1 MNDIDLIKCK
11 FNDYKCTDSYV
22 FSAIENIELQ
32 LKLLEK
38 LQETLYS
45 AELYLVYM
53 HTSPDGKIYIGIT
66 KNLPNARWNEGAGYE
81 TQKKFYKAIQ
91 TFGWINFKH
100 EIIAAGLSENEA
112 KELESKLILKY
123 RSNEEKYGYNT
134 QVNRSAL
141 EKPQEKGEKY
151 RGRAN
156 FNNTDIANKL
166 VESFSIKTIDGVIY
180 YLKDKKY
187 ITEKEYPVIK
197 KELLLTYK
205 IESRRQKEIIEQ
217 IKILSHAKREDVFPA
232 DDMQADVSEI
242 IWTSDISSFFY
253 NLVFEEKSGYFISDN
268 ELYDTYM
275 AWGRQLDVD
284 IVPRSEFV
292 RKSALW
298 MSIYRPDIERIV
310 TSSRIGW
317 EMRPVILEEN
327 SGNVVTV
334 KGIKVIS
341 QWLEDSQETVVCV
354 PMICERALG
363 LKIKGSRKLGNE
375 ICFAM
380 RNVIPGWKDMG
391 VVRTREYGNQL
402 CFVRK

>member
-1 MNDIDLIKCK
+1 MNDIELIKCK

-32 LKLLEK
+32 LKLLGK

-53 HTSPDGKIYIGIT
+53 HTSPDEKVYIGIT

-100 EIIAAGLSENEA
+100 EIIAAGLTENEA
-112 KELESKLILKY
+112 KDLENKLILKY
-123 RSNEEKYGYNT
+123 KSNDEKFGYNT
-134 QVNRSAL
+134 QVESKSSEKRSNRVNL
-141 EKPQEKGEKY
+141 
-151 RGRAN
+151 
-156 FNNTDIANKL
+156 NNTYIAGKL
-166 VESFSIKTIDGVIY
+166 IESFSIKTIDGIIY
-180 YLKDKKY
+180 YLKDNKY
-187 ITEKEYPVIK
+187 VTEKEYPVIK
-197 KELLLTYK
+197 KELLLTYN
-205 IESRRQKEIIEQ
+205 IESRKQKEIIEQ
-217 IKILSHAKREDVFPA
+217 IKILSHTKREDFLPV
-232 DDMQADVSEI
+232 DDMMSDGSEI

-253 NLVFEEKSGYFISDN
+253 NLVFEEKNGYFISDD
-268 ELYDTYM
+268 ELYDTYQS
-275 AWGRQLDVD
+275 WGKQLDVD
-284 IVPRSEFV
+284 LVSKSEFM

-298 MSIYRPDIERIV
+298 MGIYRKDIERIV

-317 EMRPVILEEN
+317 EMRAMVLEEN
-327 SGNVVTV
+327 SGNIVTV
-334 KGIKVIS
+334 KGIKVIA